1 MSERWNY
8 QLKMGGFWGIFM
20 IIFMTLFELKEKPF
34 LEQISSTN
42 FYFRA
47 IVYLLIG
54 IFVLGYVNW
63 KAKVKREKIDQQ

>member
-1 MSERWNY
+1 MSDRWKY

-34 LEQISSTN
+34 LEQLSSTN

-47 IVYLLIG
+47 IVYLVLG
-54 IFVLGYVNW
+54 IFGLGYYNW
-63 KAKVKREKIDQQ
+63 KQKMRSEKNEKQ

>member
-34 LEQISSTN
+34 IEQFSSAN

-47 IVYLLIG
+47 IVYLVLG
-54 IFVLGYVNW
+54 IFGLGYYNW
-63 KAKVKREKIDQQ
+63 KQK

>member
-1 MSERWNY
+1 MRERWNY